1 MYSVFFALYTSNAKC
16 GYVLRLT
23 SFDHQTTLVMKQKL
37 TTSFGGFAERN
48 CTVALCLDIHSNRK
62 DVMKYPLCI
71 RFIIDRKS
79 YYHKLGGNY
88 TKMDF
93 SEIVNTQKSRS
104 DKYEEKRKWR
114 ETIDFYADMLKEL
127 SKGRELPLDM
137 IRAAITGKSENN
149 SVSFLGIWQEI
160 INAKDAD
167 NHFTTAES
175 YTCAL
180 KSFKKILGENSII
193 GLQITIEELR
203 KWDNGM
209 KNGIMIDGKLACKIA
224 DATRGIYLRA
234 ARIVW
239 KECNRRGYLLNQPY
253 PFSNKK
259 NETDKIY
266 IPKGGCR
273 KKLHLDVEKMT
284 ELYRVFMEK
293 RYPES
298 WSKKY
303 KDNVHYSLGLFL
315 AQYLCNGFNLADAAE
330 LTYDEFY
337 YATDGKAFR
346 FERKKTRTRS
356 ENEAEVIIPIIDA
369 LRCVLD
375 EIAAKPEKG
384 ALVFPD
390 ILNGHTSPKEVRQ
403 YVSQANSNVQDRV
416 IKVCEDVLH
425 WKVRPSST
433 WCRHSFANNL
443 RDAGVEREY
452 ISESMGHSLGK
463 TVTGLY
469 LDTYPLKTQFEYNG
483 KLLNIENDS
492 SNKELHNLS
501 KEETI
506 KLMMDK
512 MGISRKDVEK
522 MLSKIA
528 S

>member
-1 MYSVFFALYTSNAKC
+1 MA
-16 GYVLRLT
+16 
-23 SFDHQTTLVMKQKL
+23 QKI

-48 CTVALCLDIHSNRK
+48 CTAAICLDIRSNRK
-62 DVMKYPLCI
+62 DVTKYPLCI

-93 SEIVNTQKSRS
+93 SEIANTQKSRS
-104 DKYEEKRKWR
+104 DKYEEKKKWR
-114 ETIDFYADMLKEL
+114 ETIDFYANMLKEL
-127 SKGRELPLDM
+127 SKGRELTLDM
-137 IRAAITGKSENN
+137 IRAAITGKSEDNT
-149 SVSFLGIWQEI
+149 VSFLGIWQEI
-160 INAKDAD
+160 IEAKEAD
-167 NHFTTAES
+167 DHFTTAES

-180 KSFKKILGENSII
+180 KSFKKIMGENGII
-193 GLQITIEELR
+193 GLQITIEDLR

-209 KNGIMIDGKLACKIA
+209 KNGIMINSKLACKIA

-234 ARIVW
+234 ARVVW

-266 IPKGGCR
+266 IPKGGNR

-293 RYPES
+293 CYPAS

-303 KDNVHYSLGLFL
+303 RDNVHYSLGLFL

-330 LTYDEFY
+330 LTYDDFY

-346 FERKKTRTRS
+346 FERKKTRNRS

-390 ILNGHTSPKEVRQ
+390 ILNGHTTPKEVRQ

-416 IKVCEDVLH
+416 IKVCQDVLH
-425 WKVRPSST
+425 WEVRPSST

-463 TVTGLY
+463 SVTELY
-469 LDTYPLKTQFEYNG
+469 LDNYPLKKQFEYNN
-483 KLLNIENDS
+483 KLLNLGNASADMEVGNLT
-492 SNKELHNLS
+492 KEEATRLLMEKMGVSKEGLTQLLS
-501 KEETI
+501 K
-506 KLMMDK
+506 L
-512 MGISRKDVEK
+512 
-522 MLSKIA
+522 A